1 MILFLH
7 ACCAPDLTVSYKRL
21 KDLGYEPVVYFY
33 NPNIYPE
40 KEYIKRF
47 NEVKNLQKA
56 WDFKLIEGE
65 YEPSVYNEKIKGK
78 ETDKKNRCIECIEL
92 RLKNTIFMA
101 RKLGFTLYSSSLLAS
116 PRKSHEDI
124 LNLTKELELEYTEI
138 KFKYLN
144 FRSNNGIK
152 ESSKICKTYNIY
164 RQDYCG
170 CVFSLLESNKY
181 EEESKNDNFKN
192 LEEVV
197 GNEYASKIFKYYK
210 ADLLRV
216 PEDISYEFLLMGGI
230 NSLRYLKP
238 QIVLIKKEIAND
250 FNILKSGRYKIGNWK
265 TKIIIW

>member
-1 MILFLH
+1 
-7 ACCAPDLTVSYKRL
+7 
-21 KDLGYEPVVYFY
+21 
-33 NPNIYPE
+33 
-40 KEYIKRF
+40 
-47 NEVKNLQKA
+47 
-56 WDFKLIEGE
+56 
-65 YEPSVYNEKIKGK
+65 
-78 ETDKKNRCIECIEL
+78 
-92 RLKNTIFMA
+92 MA
-101 RKLGFTLYSSSLLAS
+101 KKLGFTLYSSSLLAS

-124 LNLTKELELEYTEI
+124 LNLTKELELEYIEI

-170 CVFSLLESNKY
+170 CVFSLLESKKY
-181 EEESKNDNFKN
+181 EEESKNDNFRK

-197 GNEYASKIFKYYK
+197 GKEYASKIFKYYK

-216 PEDISYEFLLMGGI
+216 PEDISYEFLLIDGI

-250 FNILKSGRYKIGNWK
+250 FNILESGRYKIGNWK